1 MFLSFIISS
10 ICGFIKVFVFWKQII
25 YDFLTRYKKKVQR
38 NNFKQT
44 QNKII
49 F

>member
-1 MFLSFIISS
+1 MFLSFTISS
-10 ICGFIKVFVFWKQII
+10 ICGFINVFVFWKQII
-25 YDFLTRYKKKVQR
+25 YDFLTRFKKLQR

-44 QNKII
+44 RNKII